1 MKLIVNMVM
10 GIVVVGLVEVMVM
23 VEKVGLDQEDVVE
36 VFLVGVFSCL
46 IVIYKSFIFFVM
58 VMVFVSLAITVF
70 IIMLIISFIL
80 VAVFMF
86 VFV

>member
-46 IVIYKSFIFFVM
+46 IVIYKSQGKLYGWGVFFV
-58 VMVFVSLAITVF
+58 VFNKG
-70 IIMLIISFIL
+70 
-80 VAVFMF
+80 
-86 VFV
+86 